1 MRVIIIGGGEVGT
14 ELARRLS
21 PDHDVV
27 IIEQKDD
34 LINKL
39 SNEIDCQV
47 VSGNGASTSVLVS
60 ADVRKAGLLI
70 AVTEID
76 EVNMITCMLAKKF
89 GVQTTVARLRNPE
102 YTDDGK
108 HVLQNELMGIDYI
121 INPERVAAEEIG
133 HYILN
138 PELLDTDYYA
148 GGRVHVSGY
157 RINNTFPLHKMRLQD
172 VKMPPSSIICAII
185 RGDDVIIPGGKDVI
199 LENDEI
205 YVLGK
210 TNKRSSLFWG
220 GRKNSGHKRVI
231 IAGGGRI
238 GFQLAQ
244 MLEQSQS
251 LSKIKIIEKNTDR
264 CEKISEELSRTQVYH
279 GDVTDVRFLKNIQIR
294 DADLFIA
301 VTGDDE
307 VNLLS
312 TLLAKKMGAKK
323 TVSEVIRPD
332 YQLILSS
339 IGIDK
344 VVSPRLLTATII
356 MRLIRKGNIVG
367 MTILRE
373 GKAQMMEAIMPAG
386 SSLEGK
392 RIKDAGFPPG
402 ILLAAIA
409 RGEKILVPDGN
420 ERIYAS
426 DRFVIFLLP
435 QHTTD
440 LAALFSGKFK
450 HIGSFPALHKLNMEN
465 NS

>member
-27 IIEQKDD
+27 IIEQKNE
-34 LINKL
+34 LISKL
-39 SNEIDCQV
+39 CTEIDGQV
-47 VSGNGASTSVLVS
+47 IQGNGASTSVLAS

-89 GVQTTVARLRNPE
+89 GVAKTVARLRNKE
-102 YTDDGK
+102 YTDEGQ
-108 HVLQNELMGIDYI
+108 HILRNELMGIDYI
-121 INPERVAAEEIG
+121 INPERVAAEEIA

-138 PELLDTDYYA
+138 PELLDSDYYA

-157 RINNTFPLHKMRLQD
+157 RVDKNFPYIDSQLQNI
-172 VKMPPSSIICAII
+172 KMPPSSIICAII
-185 RGDDVIIPGGKDVI
+185 RGDEVIIPGGQDVI

-210 TNKRSSLFWG
+210 TNKRAALFWG
-220 GRKNSGHKRVI
+220 GRKNTERQKVV
-231 IAGGGRI
+231 IAGGGRV
-238 GFQLAQ
+238 GLQLAQ
-244 MLEQSQS
+244 MLERSQA
-251 LSKIKIIEKNTDR
+251 LSRIKIIEKDADR
-264 CEKISEELSRTQVYH
+264 CERISEELTRAQVFH

-294 DADLFIA
+294 EADLFVA

-312 TLLAKKMGAKK
+312 TLLAKKMGATK
-323 TVSEVIRPD
+323 TVSEVIRQD

-356 MRLIRKGNIVG
+356 MRLIRKGNIVS

-373 GKAQMMEAIMPAG
+373 GKAQMMEAILPSG
-386 SSLEGK
+386 SPLDGK
-392 RIKDAGFPPG
+392 RIKDAGLPSG
-402 ILLAAIA
+402 VLLAAIA
-409 RGEKILVPDGN
+409 RGEQIIVPDGSD
-420 ERIYAS
+420 RIYGA
-426 DRFVIFLLP
+426 DRFVIFLPP
-435 QHTTD
+435 QHTTT
-440 LAALFSGKFK
+440 LASLFSGRFK
-450 HIGSFPALHKLNMEN
+450 HIGSFPALHKLNTEKN
-465 NS
+465 